1 MSAFRTWPSEALLAT
16 LNEEPTQQRH
26 YTLICKK
33 ESRVGTTAA
42 IAMSI
47 LEVKYRVEFED
58 TDYDIPALN
67 LNVPNQTVL
76 VHNREILT
84 YLVNNHDDKRK
95 ISYEPG
101 SQMADKV
108 RARYREVINDI
119 KNLGEDGGSFC
130 ALIYG
135 LVWSREQWTVG
146 RKVTLP
152 DLVLLPYIY
161 ALYRKLEAP
170 SVPRIDDW
178 MDRMTQK
185 PAVRNGM
192 VRAGWEVGGT
202 DEDYEEMFADWTP
215 SVDRH
220 VADHGMRSL
229 GDQFFAGRS
238 GFGSTH

>member
-1 MSAFRTWPSEALLAT
+1 MSAFRTWPSEALLAN
-16 LNEEPTQQRH
+16 LNEEPTQQRR

-33 ESRVGTTAA
+33 ESRVGTAA
-42 IAMSI
+42 AVAMSI

-67 LNVPNQTVL
+67 LNVPNDTVL
-76 VHNREILT
+76 VHGREILT

-95 ISYEPG
+95 ISYETG
-101 SQMADKV
+101 SLMADKV
-108 RARYREVINDI
+108 RTRYREVINDI

-161 ALYRKLEAP
+161 AFYRKLEAP
-170 SVPRIDDW
+170 SVPLIDDW

-192 VRAGWEVGGT
+192 VRAGWELGGT
-202 DEDYEEMFADWTP
+202 DEAYQEMFAGWTP
-215 SVDRH
+215 SADRH
-220 VADHGMRSL
+220 AADHGMRSL
-229 GDQFFAGRS
+229 GDQFFAGRG